1 MQAHTVSTTAFAN
14 TRQALSR
21 GARAAARLLQA
32 RAAAGRL
39 RGSVRLLFQ
48 PAEEGGAGGAAM
60 VEAGALAGAA
70 GAHAIHVW
78 PGLPSGTVATRVRM
92 GPPMQCVRP
101 SSSAPGWGCRLAL
114 RPCACLACI
123 IVKPKVTAGVCLI
136 FELRERCI
144 SWLAERVHPRH
155 CTTGLA
161 FSLEVHLVTAACVMI
176 RHGFRMFRSS
186 TERSMH

>member
-92 GPPMQCVRP
+92 GPPMQCARP

-114 RPCACLACI
+114 QFRPRACPACV
-123 IVKPKVTAGVCLI
+123 IVKPSVTAGVCLM

-155 CTTGLA
+155 CHSRACILA
-161 FSLEVHLVTAACVMI
+161 
-176 RHGFRMFRSS
+176 
-186 TERSMH
+186 